1 MRTGRRADRPEG
13 TGSLSRR
20 REPGRVLSRQLGG
33 WAGGGANRGRA
44 VGQAGEGWVFWTGR
58 GCLGESSLPEPQ
70 LGPRLWGPVRSPQR
84 TQVGVKARGLARPP
98 ASVSDLPWLMKL
110 LGRAINPLTLA
121 RLSLGNLPP
130 PQIIIFLPLIGRVA
144 RVVIN
149 PSLPHPPPHDPWA
162 PPRPSGRLRPG
173 GGGWGR
179 AQGPLCWDLHG
190 NHCGPRSLPSWEAC
204 LPNPGPCRC
213 GLVSEDMALTVM
225 AAYTH
230 AHTGC
235 THTHAH
241 TCAHRIP
248 AQDGRLAL
256 SPPPPRP
263 LLLSRIWVTAVG
275 PPCNSAGDP
284 GRAGRRWRRS
294 RILRPALT
302 ALSAVPVGQGGGGHQ
317 SRASAPL
324 ALMCVSACLR
334 DRVCACHG
342 GGRVL
347 GVLQVCPRR

>member
-256 SPPPPRP
+256 SPPPPAHCCCPGSGSLQWGLPAIPQGTLVGRADGGAGP
-263 LLLSRIWVTAVG
+263 GSSDPPSRLCLPSLWGRGGEGT
-275 PPCNSAGDP
+275 
-284 GRAGRRWRRS
+284 RAGRLPPW
-294 RILRPALT
+294 
-302 ALSAVPVGQGGGGHQ
+302 H
-317 SRASAPL
+317 
-324 ALMCVSACLR
+324 
-334 DRVCACHG
+334 
-342 GGRVL
+342 
-347 GVLQVCPRR
+347 